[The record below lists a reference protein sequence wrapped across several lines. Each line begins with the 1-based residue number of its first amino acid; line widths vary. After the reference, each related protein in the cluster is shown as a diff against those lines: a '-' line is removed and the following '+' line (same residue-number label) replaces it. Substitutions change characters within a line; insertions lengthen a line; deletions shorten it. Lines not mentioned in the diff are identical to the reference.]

1 MKINWT
7 KKPLIVDI
15 KKVDDEY
22 TFQFSKK
29 WLAKN
34 KHMYQYIFRETNE
47 NGEDVYYTDYEIQD
61 DGTIILATNSGGSG
75 DGGSATLYG
84 PYEMTIKTSEN
95 GYFTVGANSS
105 QVISGNETI
114 KSYDGETSYEY
125 PETAIPIIISSWGAT
140 SCACCAPH
148 QAMIG
153 GNSHIS
159 YLAYNPTNTSIG
171 QVSGYVL
178 FYTFEPLTRAIL

>member
-15 KKVDDEY
+15 KKVDGEY
-22 TFQFSKK
+22 VFQFSNK

-34 KHMYQYIFRETNE
+34 KPTYQYIFRETNE

-61 DGTIILATNSGGSG
+61 DGTVVIATNSGGGSG
-75 DGGSATLYG
+75 GATLYG
-84 PYEMTIKTSEN
+84 PYEMTIKNSEN
-95 GYFTVGANSS
+95 EYFTVSAGGS
-105 QVISGNETI
+105 QLISGNETI
-114 KSYDGETSYEY
+114 KTYDGQTNCEI
-125 PETAIPIIISSWGAT
+125 PETAKPIIISSWGAT

-153 GNSHIS
+153 GDSHIS
-159 YLAYNPTNTSIG
+159 YLAYNPTNTSFS

-178 FYTFEPLTRAIL
+178 FYTFEPLTEAIR

>member
-15 KKVDDEY
+15 KKVNDEY

-29 WLAKN
+29 WLVKN
-34 KHMYQYIFRETNE
+34 KPIYQYIFHEKDE
-47 NGEDVYYTDYEIQD
+47 NDEDIYYTDYEIQD
-61 DGTIILATNSGGSG
+61 DGTVVISTGSG
-75 DGGSATLYG
+75 DDDGSGGSATLYG

-95 GYFTVGANSS
+95 EYFTVGANSS
-105 QVISGNETI
+105 QIIGGSESI
-114 KSYDGETSYEY
+114 KSYDGETSYNN

-140 SCACCAPH
+140 SCACSAPH

-159 YLAYNPTNTSIG
+159 YIAYNPTNTNISM
-171 QVSGYVL
+171 VSGYVL
-178 FYTFEPLTRAIL
+178 FYTFEPLEESL